1 MNKRLLDLVSKH
13 AALTLSR
20 KEVVQ
25 LTAPTDAASMHP
37 PAGGRVG
44 RVSVRG
50 GCHDARSP
58 RRPGGSE
65 RESRRLLPFVAKQSL
80 IYTIALLALFPL
92 EARADW
98 TSFRN
103 GGDSSAETLP
113 LRWSPDSIAWQRELT
128 GYGQS
133 TPVIQG
139 QQIFVASV
147 VGEMKE
153 QCLIQCVDL
162 EDGSEQWRYE
172 TTSAKQSPSSYM
184 ASRAAPT
191 PVVDKNGVYV
201 FFETGDLVAVDLSG
215 KELWHRDLR
224 KEYGD
229 FENNHG
235 LGSSPAQNET
245 HLYLNLEHRGPSY
258 LVAIRKTDG
267 SSDWKVNRPSGSSWS
282 SPIFVEDAERP
293 QVIVSSAGT
302 VTSYD
307 SSNGDEIWTVK
318 GLDGNSV
325 PSPTVHLG
333 RLFVGARLPEFT
345 EEGSIRSNCCLDI
358 SHSSSESPEVLWRA
372 SKAISDYASP
382 VVAGDFVYF
391 INKIGVLHC
400 LDIATGKLQY
410 RKRLSGPCWATPI
423 ASDGHLYLFGKDGT
437 TQVVEADEEFM
448 LIASNNLWDPTTP
461 PKPEQYV
468 EFSGGGHGQSSH
480 SRAGAG
486 GAQPP
491 VHGEPATANS
501 QAKGARRPGGGMIAA
516 LMRGDANGDGI
527 LESDEIST
535 NFRSLLP
542 RVDKNR
548 DGKLDS
554 QELEAMAKS
563 FAERRA
569 GARAG
574 ARDPIVYGV
583 AASDGCLLI
592 RTGTRLYCV
601 RD

>member
-1 MNKRLLDLVSKH
+1 MEPLSGLV
-13 AALTLSR
+13 
-20 KEVVQ
+20 
-25 LTAPTDAASMHP
+25 
-37 PAGGRVG
+37 
-44 RVSVRG
+44 
-50 GCHDARSP
+50 
-58 RRPGGSE
+58 
-65 RESRRLLPFVAKQSL
+65 PFVLRQNL
-80 IYTIALLALFPL
+80 IYTIVLLASFPL
-92 EARADW
+92 QSWADW

-103 GGDSSAETLP
+103 GGDSSAEKLP
-113 LRWSPDSIAWQRELT
+113 VKWSPESIAWQLELT

-147 VGEMKE
+147 VGGMKE

-162 EDGSEQWRYE
+162 GDGSEQWRYE
-172 TTSAKQSPSSYM
+172 TASAKQSPSTYM

-191 PVVDKNGVYV
+191 PVVDQNGVYV

-215 KELWHRDLR
+215 KKLWHRDLR
-224 KEYGD
+224 KELGD

-235 LGSSPAQNET
+235 LGSSPAQNDT
-245 HLYLNLEHRGPSY
+245 HLYLNLEHRGPSF
-258 LVAIRKTDG
+258 LVAIRKADG
-267 SSDWKVNRPSGSSWS
+267 TSDWKVSRPSGSSWS
-282 SPIFVEDAERP
+282 SPIFVQDAERP

-307 SSNGDEIWTVK
+307 SSNGNELWTVK
-318 GLDGNSV
+318 GLDGNTV
-325 PSPTVHLG
+325 PSPTVHSG
-333 RLFVGARLPEFT
+333 RLFVGARLPEFA
-345 EEGSIRSNCCLDI
+345 EEGSVRSNCCLDI
-358 SHSSSESPEVLWRA
+358 SKSSSESPEVLWRA
-372 SKAISDYASP
+372 GKAISDYASP

-400 LDIATGKLQY
+400 LDIATGKLRY
-410 RKRLSGPCWATPI
+410 RKRLNGPCWATPI

-437 TQVVEADEEFM
+437 TQIVEANEKFT
-448 LIASNNLWDPTTP
+448 LIASNNLWDPTKP

-468 EFSGGGHGQSSH
+468 EFSGSGHAHGAHGRSSH
-480 SRAGAG
+480 GPAG
-486 GAQPP
+486 GRTEQSHK
-491 VHGEPATANS
+491 HGEPSHTNS

-516 LMRGDANGDGI
+516 LMRGDANGDGS
-527 LESDEIST
+527 LEGDEVPA

-542 RVDKNR
+542 RVDKNS
-548 DGKLDS
+548 DGKLDP

-569 GARAG
+569 GARVG

-583 AASDGCLLI
+583 AASGGCLVI